1 MENNLTNNE
10 PNDSVVSQS
19 DATVSGKPKAFEPI
33 HPSIIFIFHK
43 HYPELNP
50 SEIDKDLF
58 VDMMTNILAIE
69 QAKIDKEEEEE
80 EDSDDKE
87 SFESKAIEQNY
98 LMANETIPEMFVSND
113 LIYLKGR
120 LNKTDI
126 NILLDSGC
134 QTSTAFKSSTDRANL
149 DYIIDKKACTIC
161 QGVGGLTKTYG
172 MLWFTELE
180 IETEPGKFVTIP
192 IKLSI
197 VDNTNKNDLEEELD
211 NIKLDQDELIELVE
225 QKGKLDLL
233 LGIDFMK
240 AFKAIVNFNK
250 KTITLNDSILINYN

>member
-1 MENNLTNNE
+1 MENNLTNN
-10 PNDSVVSQS
+10 
-19 DATVSGKPKAFEPI
+19 EPI

-69 QAKIDKEEEEE
+69 QEKIDKEEDNET
-80 EDSDDKE
+80 EDEDDKDKDKDDEDE
-87 SFESKAIEQNY
+87 SFESKEIEQNY

-197 VDNTNKNDLEEELD
+197 VDNTIKNNLDDELN

-225 QKGKLDLL
+225 QKGKLDIL